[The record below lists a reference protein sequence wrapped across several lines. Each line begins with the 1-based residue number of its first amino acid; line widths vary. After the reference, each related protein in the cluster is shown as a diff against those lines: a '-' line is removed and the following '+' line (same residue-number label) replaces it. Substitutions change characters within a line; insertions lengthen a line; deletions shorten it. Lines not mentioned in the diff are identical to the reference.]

1 MSDGTGNRVG
11 FYLDALVGQQRTLT
25 LLRPHSKAVLR
36 EAIRADA
43 EFLAKSN
50 IMDYS

>member
-1 MSDGTGNRVG
+1 MDSVGYVTDGI
-11 FYLDALVGQQRTLT
+11 LGQQRTLT